1 MGTLLEIVKNINSV
15 LWNSI
20 LLFVLL
26 GTGFYFT
33 FKLRFI
39 QVRKLKDSFR
49 LTFGNIKLKGGK
61 AGKDGMSSFQS
72 LATAIAS
79 QVGTGNL
86 AGAATAIASGGP
98 GAVFWM
104 WLSAFFGMATNYA
117 EATLGQKFKTKDEEG
132 HVVGGPVYYITQGIQ
147 SKFGKFLAVCFALFI
162 AVGLGLF
169 GNMVQSNSIGAVYAN
184 TFHIPPAVIGVIT
197 AIIALIVILGG
208 VKRVAS
214 VTEKIV
220 PVMAVV
226 YLLCALVIIF
236 SNIIRVPDAF
246 RQIFV
251 CAFQPQA
258 MMSGAAGITV
268 KEAMRYG
275 FARGLFSNEAG
286 MGTTPHAH
294 ALAKVEHPAKQGTIA
309 MMGVFFDTFVIL
321 TITSLVLILTNPFS
335 SGETGI
341 ALTQLAFHQVF
352 PHLGNLIITVCLT
365 FFAFSTIIAWYFFAE
380 VNVRYLFGRKA
391 VAVYAVTVAVFI
403 VIGATLDGGLVWEL
417 SDMFNG
423 LMVIPNVIGLLAL
436 RKVVSALSR
445 DYDEIN
451 SGNGK

>member
-1 MGTLLEIVKNINSV
+1 MEILLEIVKKINSV
-15 LWNSI
+15 LWNNV
-20 LLFVLL
+20 LLIVLL
-26 GTGFYFT
+26 GTGLYFT
-33 FKLRFI
+33 IKLKFV
-39 QVRKLKDSFR
+39 QVRKFKDSFR
-49 LTFGNIKLKGGK
+49 LTFGGIKFKGGK
-61 AGKDGMSSFQS
+61 AGKEGMSSFQS

-86 AGAATAIASGGP
+86 AGAATAIASGGS

-104 WLSAFFGMATNYA
+104 WLSAFLGMATNYV
-117 EATLGQKFKTKDEEG
+117 EATLGQKFKTKNEDG
-132 HVVGGPVYYITQGIQ
+132 HVIGGPVYYITKGIP
-147 SKFGKFLAVCFALFI
+147 SGFGKFLAVCFALFI
-162 AVGLGLF
+162 AVGLGMF

-184 TFHIPPAVIGVIT
+184 TFRIPPVVTGIIT
-197 AIIALIVILGG
+197 AVIALIVILGG

-214 VTEKIV
+214 FTEKIV

-226 YLLCALVIIF
+226 YLLCAFVIIF
-236 SNIIRVPDAF
+236 FHITEIPDAF

-251 CAFQPQA
+251 GAFQPQA
-258 MMSGAAGITV
+258 ILGGAAGITI

-294 ALAKVEHPAKQGTIA
+294 ALAKVSHPAQQGTIA

-321 TITSLVLILTNPFS
+321 TITALVLILTDPFS

-341 ALTQLAFHQVF
+341 ALTQLAFHGVF

-380 VNVRYLFGRKA
+380 INVRYLFGKKA
-391 VAVYAVTVAVFI
+391 VVFYALAVGVSI
-403 VIGATLDGGLVWEL
+403 VIGSTLDGGLVWEL

-423 LMVIPNVIGLLAL
+423 LMVIPNIIGLLAL
-436 RKVVSALSR
+436 RKVVFGLSR

-451 SGNGK
+451 SRNGK